1 MDVTPLIRADQQVIQ
16 SYANGV
22 LKVSG
27 VSYDHAIFVMPDATL
42 PWDVDAASH
51 VNDLSLDHFKPMIKI
66 TNDID
71 VLLLGCGNEM
81 AFLPAPLRQGLKK
94 ENLSVDIMDTG
105 AACRTYNV
113 LMAEGRRV
121 ACALLPSI

>member
-16 SYANGV
+16 SYANGIFRI
-22 LKVSG
+22 SG
-27 VSYDHAIFVMPDATL
+27 TLYEHAVFITPDTAL
-42 PWDVDAASH
+42 FWDINNAPH
-51 VNDLSLDHFKPMIKI
+51 VNDLSLNHFAPMIAMAS
-66 TNDID
+66 DID
-71 VLLLGCGNEM
+71 VLLLGCGSEM
-81 AFLPAPLRQGLKK
+81 AFLPAPLRHSLKQ

-121 ACALLPSI
+121 ACALMPY